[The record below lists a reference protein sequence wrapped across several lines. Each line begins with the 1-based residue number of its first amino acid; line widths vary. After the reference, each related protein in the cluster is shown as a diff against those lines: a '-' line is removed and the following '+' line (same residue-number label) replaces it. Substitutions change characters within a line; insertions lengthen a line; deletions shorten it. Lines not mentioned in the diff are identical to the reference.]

1 MCSIYS
7 FRVRSFSPC
16 SSPHPLSGVEREQT
30 NASILRRDLLTTS
43 GTYADACAQ
52 LVHVASAFDQL
63 LALKG
68 GGRSGLSSAN
78 TMDAMEG
85 LVDMNSLGSGAAAAS
100 AGKAIVLKV

>member
-63 LALKG
+63 LALVE
-68 GGRSGLSSAN
+68 RIFHLSLR
-78 TMDAMEG
+78 TTPLQQRRV
-85 LVDMNSLGSGAAAAS
+85 LVVA
-100 AGKAIVLKV
+100 